1 MALVNLQ
8 KLYMALVNLLYCK
21 DALMDSHEISLSE
34 EEQYHYAVKKRDK
47 CTLQK
52 LRYILDF
59 FVVDGPT

>member
-1 MALVNLQ
+1 
-8 KLYMALVNLLYCK
+8 MALVNLLYCK

-34 EEQYHYAVKKRDK
+34 EEQYHYAVRKRDK